1 MKQNTR
7 ILMVLVLSLLIPS
20 FFANAQEL
28 SIDDAVKVI
37 NKAAKEVIVSRYRMT
52 DATGEFQ
59 FVDAEIKSIHNYND
73 YSYGSMMSSF
83 EKLLDK
89 RQQYAMS
96 DASLSSMW
104 PEDRI
109 AILEQN
115 PRMLDY
121 ARQNMKRLVGYS
133 AVVDLVGITKFKERK
148 EIETI
153 LLFDSEGK
161 YYDDSSANLDA
172 LAAYILGT
180 ERVDPTDRKDIK
192 DRMTPLM
199 FHQVFNELSKINDPA
214 FLKREYWVSNVVENN
229 MSGRS
234 YRMQWCYRFTK
245 TNYGEAGPDKGKFRA
260 YYYQIQTGKIQT
272 IKSLSVVD
280 GLYEKDKNHI
290 KLSYG
295 SANVDSYHVSL
306 EALRNFDPGNY
317 QSIDYGILTPQL
329 SESYRIQKT
338 ISGEKEVPN
347 VYEWI
352 DNDCFKMSV
361 PIINGGPCTFTRQ

>member
-1 MKQNTR
+1 MNNNAHFLIAT
-7 ILMVLVLSLLIPS
+7 VLSLFILS
-20 FFANAQEL
+20 LSAHAQEL

-37 NKAAKEVIVSRYRMT
+37 NKAAKEVIISRYRMT
-52 DATGEFQ
+52 DATGESQ

-89 RQQYAMS
+89 RQKYAMS

-115 PRMLDY
+115 PRMLEY

-133 AVVDLVGITKFKERK
+133 AVVELVGITKFKERK

-234 YRMQWCYRFTK
+234 YKMQWCYRFTK

-260 YYYQIQTGKIQT
+260 YYYQIQTGKLQT

-306 EALRNFDPGNY
+306 EALRYFDPGNY
-317 QSIDYGILTPQL
+317 QSIDYGILSPQL
-329 SESYRIQKT
+329 SESYRIQKI
-338 ISGEKEVPN
+338 ISGQKEVPD

-361 PIINGGPCTFTRQ
+361 PIINGGPCIFTRQ